1 MSRSLRGQKSNFKSL
16 ILKTSLVIPFPLKIS
31 SVCSLLSF
39 PADRPFLTFDSLAV
53 FLLISYSEVLC
64 SWRFWYPVLSMD
76 QQTQHHLEFVRNAGC
91 GHTPDLL
98 NLKFSQVPSGLV
110 CTLPSETHWSATL
123 VKPAKETSQFTVF
136 INRLQRII
144 KWNQTIPFALWI
156 TEYYFFQI
164 SAPAFFSSNWN
175 RGSCPLG
182 VPGRCLFRAVR
193 PAESS
198 CGPASSAALQATCYN
213 SRQNTPRQSWV

>member
-1 MSRSLRGQKSNFKSL
+1 
-16 ILKTSLVIPFPLKIS
+16 
-31 SVCSLLSF
+31 
-39 PADRPFLTFDSLAV
+39 
-53 FLLISYSEVLC
+53 
-64 SWRFWYPVLSMD
+64 MD

-164 SAPAFFSSNWN
+164 SAPAFF
-175 RGSCPLG
+175 PAIEIEAAVHLVYLG
-182 VPGRCLFRAVR
+182 DARSGQSGQPRAAVAQLRQQLFRPPVTTVDR
-193 PAESS
+193 TLPGNPGCSS
-198 CGPASSAALQATCYN
+198 FLLHSSIRAHSN
-213 SRQNTPRQSWV
+213 